1 MKGKKVIICIVGP
14 SGSGKTT
21 MGRFLCEKTGYN
33 WICSYT
39 TRPMRDNEMDG
50 VDHRFVDESCMP
62 CKDAMMAYTLFGNYH
77 YWTTFDQFDDNRPNV
92 YIIDE
97 KGVVEMERIIREK
110 ELDGY
115 ELLKVYVK
123 RSNIDVD
130 EERIKRDDDRDL
142 LPDEIYDLIIEN
154 NETLEKFLENSIKI
168 IRELVR
174 NI

>member
-1 MKGKKVIICIVGP
+1 MKDKVIICIVGP

-21 MGRFLCEKTGYN
+21 MGRVLCETTGYN

-39 TRPMRDNEMDG
+39 TRPMRDNETDG
-50 VDHRFVDESCMP
+50 VDHRFVNESDMP
-62 CKDAMMAYTLFGNYH
+62 DKDKMMAYTLFGNYH
-77 YWTTFDQFDDNRPNV
+77 YWTTFDQFDGNRPNV

-110 ELDGY
+110 QLDGY
-115 ELLKVYVK
+115 KLLKVYVK

-130 EERIKRDDDRDL
+130 LDRAKRDYERDL

-154 NETLEKFLENSIKI
+154 NGTLEKFLENSTKAIK
-168 IRELVR
+168 ELVR